1 MNRKTLWLF
10 ILIII
15 LLCSACTY
23 NRSLPPAESPAPRPR
38 QEKQQG
44 PSAPKPSPK
53 HQEETD
59 DSLSKSD
66 KEAVEENI
74 NGFDISEDE
83 AITKQAESLMMTQI
97 HTAVDQTEISQLTEA
112 QDKSTENDILVIY
125 DKKLPPEIIYDVK
138 YEKYNLTYDY
148 FLVTSEDEVNIF
160 KNPDPDDAV
169 VCTAGQYEKLALHQ
183 QVSGKTFGDSDI
195 WYKVSCKHD
204 GDIVTGYIHSSSGV
218 NRTFQFDKMLSAL
231 QDLQQQLA
239 QGKLNHISNY
249 KNANGA
255 PPKKGEGAT
264 DEYGMRIYQSAPG
277 YFQPDTSSDF
287 RYIPDGMLVRI
298 LDQTDEFYR
307 VAVDSFNQE
316 LYVPKNYIDPTML

>member
-1 MNRKTLWLF
+1 
-10 ILIII
+10 
-15 LLCSACTY
+15 
-23 NRSLPPAESPAPRPR
+23 
-38 QEKQQG
+38 
-44 PSAPKPSPK
+44 
-53 HQEETD
+53 
-59 DSLSKSD
+59 
-66 KEAVEENI
+66 
-74 NGFDISEDE
+74 
-83 AITKQAESLMMTQI
+83 
-97 HTAVDQTEISQLTEA
+97 
-112 QDKSTENDILVIY
+112 
-125 DKKLPPEIIYDVK
+125 
-138 YEKYNLTYDY
+138 
-148 FLVTSEDEVNIF
+148 
-160 KNPDPDDAV
+160 
-169 VCTAGQYEKLALHQ
+169 LHQ

-298 LDQTDEFYR
+298 L
-307 VAVDSFNQE
+307 
-316 LYVPKNYIDPTML
+316 

>member
-97 HTAVDQTEISQLTEA
+97 PYRCGS
-112 QDKSTENDILVIY
+112 N
-125 DKKLPPEIIYDVK
+125 
-138 YEKYNLTYDY
+138 
-148 FLVTSEDEVNIF
+148 
-160 KNPDPDDAV
+160 
-169 VCTAGQYEKLALHQ
+169 
-183 QVSGKTFGDSDI
+183 GD
-195 WYKVSCKHD
+195 
-204 GDIVTGYIHSSSGV
+204 
-218 NRTFQFDKMLSAL
+218 LSA
-231 QDLQQQLA
+231 
-239 QGKLNHISNY
+239 Y
-249 KNANGA
+249 
-255 PPKKGEGAT
+255 
-264 DEYGMRIYQSAPG
+264 
-277 YFQPDTSSDF
+277 
-287 RYIPDGMLVRI
+287 
-298 LDQTDEFYR
+298 
-307 VAVDSFNQE
+307 
-316 LYVPKNYIDPTML
+316 